1 MGQGKPVTLRNE
13 LEVYR
18 TLVVAC
24 QQLLKRYKTSYQDDL
39 ELLKTELSPNVRN
52 AVVLRKGEKETL
64 LMTIDLIARLW
75 DEFLLNGYDDG
86 A

>member
-1 MGQGKPVTLRNE
+1 MQGKPVSLRNE

-24 QQLLKRYKTSYQDDL
+24 QQLLKRYRTSYQEDI
-39 ELLKTELSPNVRN
+39 ELLKTELTHNVRN

-64 LMTIDLIARLW
+64 LMTIDLVARMW
-75 DEFLLNGYDDG
+75 DEFLLQGYDEDL
-86 A
+86 